1 MTKWMGAALAA
12 AMLLAGCAKVEGEKF
27 VGHWVNV
34 QSQDDVM
41 DIERN
46 GESFMVRNTT
56 PRFFSRKPKSESY
69 PAIYKDDVLQVSND
83 GETVNFAIDQANGHL
98 RTGSDE
104 YQRVPAK

>member
-1 MTKWMGAALAA
+1 MTKWMGAALAV
-12 AMLLAGCAKVEGEKF
+12 AMLVAGCAKVEGEKF

-56 PRFFSRKPKSESY
+56 PRFFSRKPKTENY
-69 PAIYKDDVLQVSND
+69 PAIYKDGVLQVSND
-83 GETVNFAIDQANGHL
+83 GETVNFAIDQATGHL
-98 RTGSDE
+98 NTGSDE

>member
-1 MTKWMGAALAA
+1 MLAA
-12 AMLLAGCAKVEGEKF
+12 VVSLSGCARVEGEKY

-41 DIERN
+41 DIQRN

-56 PRFFSRKPKSESY
+56 PRFFSRTPKTESY
-69 PAIYKDDVLQVSND
+69 PAIYKDGVLQVSND
-83 GETVNFAIDQANGHL
+83 GETVNFAIDQANGDL

>member
-12 AMLLAGCAKVEGEKF
+12 AMLVTGCARVEGEKF

-34 QSQDDVM
+34 ESKDDTI

-56 PRFFSRKPKSESY
+56 PRFFTRKPKTESY
-69 PAIYKDDVLQVSND
+69 PAIYKDGVLQVTND
-83 GETVNFAIDQANGHL
+83 GETVNFAIDEADGHL
-98 RTGSDE
+98 NTGSDE
-104 YQRVPAK
+104 YQRIPAK

>member
-1 MTKWMGAALAA
+1 MAKWMVTALAA
-12 AMLLAGCAKVEGEKF
+12 VVLVAGCARVEGEKF

-34 QSQDDVM
+34 QSQDEVM

-56 PRFFSRKPKSESY
+56 PKFFSRRPKTENY
-69 PAIYKDDVLQVSND
+69 PAIYTDGVLQVTND
-83 GETVNFAIDQANGHL
+83 GETVNFAIDEANGRL
-98 RTGSDE
+98 STGSDE

>member
-12 AMLLAGCAKVEGEKF
+12 AMLMTACAKVEGEKF

-41 DIERN
+41 EIERN

-56 PRFFSRKPKSESY
+56 PRFFSRKPKTENY
-69 PAIYKDDVLQVSND
+69 PAIYKDGVLQVSND
-83 GETVNFAIDQANGHL
+83 GETVNFAIDHANGHL
-98 RTGSDE
+98 STGSDE

>member
-1 MTKWMGAALAA
+1 MRKWMAAALVT
-12 AMLLAGCAKVEGEKF
+12 AMLMAGCAQVQGEKF

-34 QSQDDVM
+34 QTQDETM

-46 GESFMVRNTT
+46 GEGFMVRSTT
-56 PRFFSRKPKSESY
+56 PKFFSRKPKTENY
-69 PAIYKDDVLQVSND
+69 PAIYKDGVLQVSND

-98 RTGSDE
+98 NTGSDE

>member
-1 MTKWMGAALAA
+1 MVKWMGAALASV
-12 AMLLAGCAKVEGEKF
+12 MLMAGCAKVEGEKF

-34 QSQDDVM
+34 QSQDEVM

-56 PRFFSRKPKSESY
+56 PKFFSRKPKTENY
-69 PAIYKDDVLQVSND
+69 PAIYKDGVLQVTND
-83 GETVNFAIDQANGHL
+83 GETVSFAIDEANGHL
-98 RTGSDE
+98 NTGSDQ